1 VNLWAPTLAGPTV
14 TLRPVTAADWT
25 ALYAAASDP
34 LIWEQ
39 HPEPTRWQAPVFRR
53 FFECA
58 LAADGG
64 LVALDAQ
71 TGAVIGSS
79 RYHAHDVMRRE
90 VEIGWTFLTRAYWG
104 GATNREMKALMLA
117 HAFLHVD
124 RVIFKVGPHNLR
136 SQRAL
141 HKIGASHVPDET
153 PPGAGHNLVF
163 ALRRQDFAL

>member
-1 VNLWAPTLAGPTV
+1 MSLWKPTLTGRLV
-14 TLRPVTAADWT
+14 RLRPVSESDWP
-25 ALYAAASDP
+25 ALLAAASDS

-39 HPEPTRWQAPVFRR
+39 HPESTRWQAPMFRK
-53 FFECA
+53 FFDGA

-64 LVALDAQ
+64 LVVLDTQ

-79 RYHAHDVMRRE
+79 RFHAHDAARRE
-90 VEIGWTFLTRAYWG
+90 VEIGWTFLKRAYWG
-104 GATNREMKALMLA
+104 GVANRAMKALMLT
-117 HAFLHVD
+117 HAFQHVD
-124 RVIFKVGPHNLR
+124 RVIFKVGPNNLR

-153 PPGAGHNLVF
+153 PPGAGQNLVF

>member
-1 VNLWAPTLAGPTV
+1 VNLWAPILVGPTV

-39 HPEPTRWQAPVFRR
+39 HPEPTRWQAPVFRA
-53 FFECA
+53 FFEGA

-64 LVALDAQ
+64 LVVLDSHS
-71 TGAVIGSS
+71 GAVIGSS
-79 RYHAHDVMRRE
+79 RFHAHDAARRE

-124 RVIFKVGPHNLR
+124 RVIFKVGPNNLR

-141 HKIGASHVPDET
+141 AKIGAYRAS
-153 PPGAGHNLVF
+153 GADPAADGMSLVF
-163 ALRRQDFAL
+163 ELRRQNFAP